1 MDSILL
7 NSHDCLHKN
16 GAKIDMKNEFG
27 HSWIHITA
35 LDNMNIVNMIFEKG
49 CDPNAKDNRGKNG

>member
-1 MDSILL
+1 
-7 NSHDCLHKN
+7 
-16 GAKIDMKNEFG
+16 MKNEFG